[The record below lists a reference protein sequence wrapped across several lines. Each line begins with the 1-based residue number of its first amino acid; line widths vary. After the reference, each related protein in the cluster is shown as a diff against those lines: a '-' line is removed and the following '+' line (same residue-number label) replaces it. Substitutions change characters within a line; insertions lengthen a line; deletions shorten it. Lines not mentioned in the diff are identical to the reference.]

1 MFIDVPPGAAPGDR
15 LSLVTN
21 SNQNLTVLLPPG
33 ATPGKKLS
41 VTLPAAAAGEISI
54 VRMMLNGVELPRP
67 TPDPAALLKAHRQQ
81 TDGHWLRVGPAEK
94 CETRFSFPLSAFRP
108 TSSQTVVEPFGF
120 WQLPVVRGH
129 VPITENWA
137 LDGAATRLGGS
148 PFALGGVEFELA
160 LEGRAVPWTPKDGA
174 EGACRD
180 LEICL
185 VVRRMPQAAGASEA
199 KPALA
204 IWLHLVAGDRWSG
217 WQVAAA
223 HTPSPAPP
231 RTLTSRRMH
240 RSAFP
245 SRRARSSSTTWP
257 TGAISPTWRRS
268 TTRWA
273 YTCR

>member
-1 MFIDVPPGAAPGDR
+1 MIILNLILKLADLHLYVPPPQVGA
-15 LSLVTN
+15 N
-21 SNQNLTVLLPPG
+21 
-33 ATPGKKLS
+33 
-41 VTLPAAAAGEISI
+41 
-54 VRMMLNGVELPRP
+54 
-67 TPDPAALLKAHRQQ
+67 
-81 TDGHWLRVGPAEK
+81 
-94 CETRFSFPLSAFRP
+94 
-108 TSSQTVVEPFGF
+108 
-120 WQLPVVRGH
+120 VRGH

-217 WQVAAA
+217 WQVAADNNSA
-223 HTPSPAPP
+223 RPS
-231 RTLTSRRMH
+231 
-240 RSAFP
+240 
-245 SRRARSSSTTWP
+245 
-257 TGAISPTWRRS
+257 
-268 TTRWA
+268 
-273 YTCR
+273 